1 MYYSLHIYF
10 SILIIARKKV
20 LLKRGMSLDYL
31 ITNNGHCKD
40 HSFNRIL
47 YAVNTQFINLEH
59 PLSKRVFDGTLILY
73 RESFLNVL

>member
-31 ITNNGHCKD
+31 ITNWV
-40 HSFNRIL
+40 L
-47 YAVNTQFINLEH
+47 YAVNTHFINLEH

>member
-20 LLKRGMSLDYL
+20 LQKRGMSLDYL

-40 HSFNRIL
+40 HSFNRIF
-47 YAVNTQFINLEH
+47 YAVNTYLKKGFLMI
-59 PLSKRVFDGTLILY
+59 LILT
-73 RESFLNVL
+73 RI